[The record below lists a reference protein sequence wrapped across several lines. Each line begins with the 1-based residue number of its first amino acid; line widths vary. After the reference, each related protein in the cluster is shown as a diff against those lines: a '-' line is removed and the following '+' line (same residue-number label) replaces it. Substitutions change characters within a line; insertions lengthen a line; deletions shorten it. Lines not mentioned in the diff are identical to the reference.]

1 MPGLV
6 STVQPVP
13 SYPVPGPP
21 KVELDKMSPE
31 LVRFSATVV
40 VVVVD
45 SGVVT
50 VVTTVV
56 VHTVV
61 MSPVSGLFEVST
73 QVTVVAVV
81 VSACTSV

>member
-1 MPGLV
+1 
-6 STVQPVP
+6 
-13 SYPVPGPP
+13 
-21 KVELDKMSPE
+21 MSPE
-31 LVRFSATVV
+31 LVRFSDMDV

-61 MSPVSGLFEVST
+61 VSPSTGLLSVST
-73 QVTVVAVV
+73 QVTDV
-81 VSACTSV
+81 T